1 MKTKTSEALDRAAH
15 QSAFSRAVHSIRTR
29 YSLATASFIL
39 LSLLIFYVGGRIVI
53 IHLMR
58 EAEQQVEEIGY
69 DISRLAYRQAD
80 AVRRESEKE
89 VGRLVSQ
96 VEAGAKPDEVLR
108 GEQGGAASLLIS
120 FSAGGTFSCGAV
132 RAAGGVVPV
141 SEADIAPYAERFR
154 AWSAATRQRGDGR
167 TGMGIVQLRG
177 SAYYVFMHP
186 YVGGGAGG
194 WIVVGAAFDSASF
207 TSHVNEGFG
216 GMDVRVVNRKV
227 AVSVAPAPRSSSS
240 APGGRRNDFG
250 IVPMLSE
257 AMNFYSGGFW
267 NLGPNP
273 FEAVFAVRDIA
284 GNAVSMITVSLPASL
299 SAVTRSALGRLS
311 FFIAVAGILIILPV
325 FWFQSYVLLNPLT
338 KMTEAIR
345 RLGENHR
352 SIDCPYLEWEGK
364 DEFAMLALSVNRML
378 ETISS
383 RAVEVAQV
391 EARHRALIDGVPD
404 AMVVFDRRGRLVS
417 VTKQPEGTPPL
428 VGFKTGEPLQA
439 EVFGEGSSAD
449 FTRAV
454 ESVFSSGSV
463 VARHLEVLSRAEG
476 SADGHPRHF
485 EVRLAK
491 MDDVFALAIVR
502 DVTKEVAEHNLRLA
516 AEARSLDV
524 LKRES
529 LTMFAAGI
537 AHDVNNVLAV
547 ILGTVD
553 SVSAARGETSETE
566 VVRDAA
572 KRGVRMMKELI
583 EFAGD
588 GKVSLVRL
596 SPEFL
601 VRDVQTILARTVG
614 KNVAVQ
620 VSAGKG
626 LPDVDADPNRF
637 WKVFFNIVK
646 NAGEALGSRPGHI
659 TLTAEAFEMTE
670 EASVGFMSNGPLTT
684 GPGVLFK
691 ISDDGPGISP
701 DVLPR
706 LFDPYVSSKEMGRG
720 LGLATVRTIV
730 ETHGGGLKVDS
741 EIEKGTTFSIY
752 LPKSKLASAKPAEEA
767 KETRG
772 GELPDEVL
780 VVDDDEAIL
789 KTVSMLLKALGV
801 KAHCARDRSEAMSVM
816 RRAAPGIGTVLLD
829 AHLGG
834 IDVVRLFK
842 ALRLSAPAIHVVMTS
857 GSKEEEVMKIFG
869 GRPYSGFLS
878 KPFTL
883 AELKSAI
890 CTPSRG

>member
-1 MKTKTSEALDRAAH
+1 
-15 QSAFSRAVHSIRTR
+15 
-29 YSLATASFIL
+29 
-39 LSLLIFYVGGRIVI
+39 
-53 IHLMR
+53 
-58 EAEQQVEEIGY
+58 
-69 DISRLAYRQAD
+69 
-80 AVRRESEKE
+80 
-89 VGRLVSQ
+89 
-96 VEAGAKPDEVLR
+96 
-108 GEQGGAASLLIS
+108 
-120 FSAGGTFSCGAV
+120 
-132 RAAGGVVPV
+132 
-141 SEADIAPYAERFR
+141 
-154 AWSAATRQRGDGR
+154 
-167 TGMGIVQLRG
+167 
-177 SAYYVFMHP
+177 
-186 YVGGGAGG
+186 
-194 WIVVGAAFDSASF
+194 
-207 TSHVNEGFG
+207 
-216 GMDVRVVNRKV
+216 
-227 AVSVAPAPRSSSS
+227 
-240 APGGRRNDFG
+240 
-250 IVPMLSE
+250 
-257 AMNFYSGGFW
+257 
-267 NLGPNP
+267 
-273 FEAVFAVRDIA
+273 
-284 GNAVSMITVSLPASL
+284 
-299 SAVTRSALGRLS
+299 
-311 FFIAVAGILIILPV
+311 
-325 FWFQSYVLLNPLT
+325 
-338 KMTEAIR
+338 
-345 RLGENHR
+345 
-352 SIDCPYLEWEGK
+352 
-364 DEFAMLALSVNRML
+364 
-378 ETISS
+378 
-383 RAVEVAQV
+383 
-391 EARHRALIDGVPD
+391 
-404 AMVVFDRRGRLVS
+404 
-417 VTKQPEGTPPL
+417 
-428 VGFKTGEPLQA
+428 
-439 EVFGEGSSAD
+439 
-449 FTRAV
+449 
-454 ESVFSSGSV
+454 V

-553 SVSAARGETSETE
+553 SVSAARGETPETE

-620 VSAGKG
+620 VSAEKG

-670 EASVGFMSNGPLTT
+670 EASVGFMSDGPLTT

-701 DVLPR
+701 AVLPR

-720 LGLATVRTIV
+720 LGLAIVRTIV

-741 EIEKGTTFSIY
+741 ELDKGTTFSIY
-752 LPKSKLASAKPAEEA
+752 LPKSKIAPERPAEAPNES
-767 KETRG
+767 RG
-772 GELPDEVL
+772 GELPSEVL
-780 VVDDDEAIL
+780 VIDDDEAIL

-801 KAHCARDRSEAMSVM
+801 KAHLARDRKEAMGFI
-816 RRAAPGIGTVLLD
+816 RRSAGGVGAVLLD
-829 AHLGG
+829 AHIGG

-842 ALRLSAPAIHVVMTS
+842 AFSIAAPESPVVIVS
-857 GSKEEEVMKIFG
+857 GSQEDEIEKMFG
-869 GRPYSGFLS
+869 GRLYRGFLS

-883 AELKSAI
+883 AELKSVL
-890 CTPSRG
+890 SSVRGA